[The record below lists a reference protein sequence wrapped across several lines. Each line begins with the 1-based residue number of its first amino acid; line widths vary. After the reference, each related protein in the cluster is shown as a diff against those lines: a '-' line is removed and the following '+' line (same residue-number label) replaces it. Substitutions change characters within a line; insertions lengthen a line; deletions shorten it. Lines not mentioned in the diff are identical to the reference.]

1 MQYIENFFNTIRF
14 RDIVDIVIVAYLVY
28 NGLKIIRGTRAQQ
41 VAKGIIIILIL
52 SYLTDKF
59 QINTVYWIFK
69 SLFSYGF
76 MIIIVVFQPEL
87 RRALE
92 YIGRSSSFASQGNSR
107 DDTPETV
114 KEISLAVAS
123 LARQKIGALIVLEKR
138 TGLKEII
145 ETGTKIDGKVSSSLL
160 INIFIPNTP
169 LHDGAAIIRDS
180 RIVAASCFLPLTD
193 NNSLPKDLGTRHR
206 AALGISEKSDCL
218 AIVVSE
224 ETGSISIAENGEIS
238 RYLDIEN
245 FEKILLD
252 AYNKNLNAIGSFLD
266 KWRLTNEGTNDEKTQ
281 K

>member
-92 YIGRSSSFASQGNSR
+92 YIGRSSSFASQGSSR